1 MTSCIKALA
10 LSLGLTWALAFAF
23 TPVACGGSGRGAD
36 LAAPGQADADVPEGV
51 ALQIRTCAAEYRAH
65 LGSVEH
71 YFIFDVKLAS
81 DGEVDSVALREST
94 LSDQGLELC
103 IVKALRSLTED
114 ALTMR
119 RSENGGR
126 SPVSPESRTLLGQE
140 QALGCLAMPPCLL
153 ALGFLVGAAYVTV
166 QIYLQASSHPG
177 TRTHHPPAVATEEPP
192 ATTAPTA
199 TTVPTATTMPTA
211 MPITTAVPVARRY
224 PGQTCENDVLDGL
237 EKEKDKLCGG
247 YSVSSCNPKKVDTS
261 KIRCSAIL
269 RAIPQRQACLAARQL
284 IQDRCFG
291 GKPDAGHKTQIDD
304 VENGIRQCEALKL
317 INCAKGHSMAGL

>member
-1 MTSCIKALA
+1 MTASITKLA
-10 LSLGLTWALAFAF
+10 LSLGLTLALGFAF
-23 TPVACGGSGRGAD
+23 TPLGCGGSRGG
-36 LAAPGQADADVPEGV
+36 LAAPGQADADVPEDI
-51 ALQIRTCAAEYRAH
+51 ALQIRTCAAKRREH

-71 YFIFDVKLAS
+71 YFIFDVKLDS
-81 DGEVDSVALREST
+81 DGEVDSVALQEST
-94 LSDQGLELC
+94 LRDEGLELC
-103 IVKALRSLTED
+103 MVKALRSLTED
-114 ALTMR
+114 ALPMR
-119 RSENGGR
+119 RSENSPRG
-126 SPVSPESRTLLGQE
+126 PVSPESRVLLGQE
-140 QALGCLAMPPCLL
+140 QALGCLLTPPCLL
-153 ALGFLVGAAYVTV
+153 VLGFLVGAAYVTV
-166 QIYLQASSHPG
+166 QIYLQASTHPG
-177 TRTHHPPAVATEEPP
+177 KRTHHPPAVATEEPP

-211 MPITTAVPVARRY
+211 MPITTAVPIARRY
-224 PGQTCENDVLDGL
+224 PSQTCENDVLDGL

-247 YSVSSCNPKKVDTS
+247 YAVSSCNPKKVDTS
-261 KIRCSAIL
+261 QIRCSAIL